1 MKFWE
6 SLHQKP
12 RNDNKKKKKKK
23 KKRNEMAS
31 PGFEPETFSVLDWR
45 DNQLHHDTLTLK
57 YLQCLIRRQSVMKGQ
72 RPKVVDSNKTAWR
85 SFLLCLRASPLS
97 IYLKSSFDSSLIHIQ
112 ISQIW
117 ISLSL
122 YKHDYR
128 FRYGLRRHHQDQ
140 QAIFRILQPRPRP
153 TLLRTRTR
161 SPLVQPLRQ
170 PYGSLFYS

>member
-1 MKFWE
+1 MQFWE

-45 DNQLHHDTLTLK
+45 DNQLHHDTLVLK

-85 SFLLCLRASPLS
+85 SFLLCLRASPP
-97 IYLKSSFDSSLIHIQ
+97 IYLSQIFIRLLFDSHPNLSDLNL
-112 ISQIW
+112 
-117 ISLSL
+117 SLSL
-122 YKHDYR
+122 QTW
-128 FRYGLRRHHQDQ
+128 L
-140 QAIFRILQPRPRP
+140 
-153 TLLRTRTR
+153 
-161 SPLVQPLRQ
+161 PL
-170 PYGSLFYS
+170 